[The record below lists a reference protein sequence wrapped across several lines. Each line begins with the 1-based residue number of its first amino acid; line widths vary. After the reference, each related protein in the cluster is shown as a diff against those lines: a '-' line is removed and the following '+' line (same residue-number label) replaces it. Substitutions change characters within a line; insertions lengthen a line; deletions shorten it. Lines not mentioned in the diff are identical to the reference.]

1 MSSESRGSGSQER
14 RGRAT
19 PDDYIF
25 GKLIG
30 EGSFSS
36 VFLAKD
42 VKLNKEVA
50 IKVSVKQ
57 VSLISISNRIFSLR
71 NPRYVSNVKLSRKR
85 RLSTLPE
92 NEIFSKKSLITGT
105 TISPTLLISTP
116 HSRYLSYFFC
126 HFICYFNH
134 FTSFFCCYISDFQL
148 PY

>member
-50 IKVSVKQ
+50 IKVSVLLFFISWILYYYLVSIQVCEQRQIVKEKKTEYITRERDILKKIVDHWDNNFPYF
-57 VSLISISNRIFSLR
+57 VSLYAAFKVRSA
-71 NPRYVSNVKLSRKR
+71 VSVA
-85 RLSTLPE
+85 
-92 NEIFSKKSLITGT
+92 F
-105 TISPTLLISTP
+105 
-116 HSRYLSYFFC
+116 
-126 HFICYFNH
+126 
-134 FTSFFCCYISDFQL
+134 
-148 PY
+148 

>member
-50 IKVSVKQ
+50 IKVSLS
-57 VSLISISNRIFSLR
+57 VSFS
-71 NPRYVSNVKLSRKR
+71 
-85 RLSTLPE
+85 
-92 NEIFSKKSLITGT
+92 SLVLFT
-105 TISPTLLISTP
+105 TI
-116 HSRYLSYFFC
+116 
-126 HFICYFNH
+126 
-134 FTSFFCCYISDFQL
+134 
-148 PY
+148 

>member
-57 VSLISISNRIFSLR
+57 VSLISISNPHF
-71 NPRYVSNVKLSRKR
+71 
-85 RLSTLPE
+85 LP
-92 NEIFSKKSLITGT
+92 S
-105 TISPTLLISTP
+105 
-116 HSRYLSYFFC
+116 
-126 HFICYFNH
+126 
-134 FTSFFCCYISDFQL
+134 
-148 PY
+148 

>member
-50 IKVSVKQ
+50 IKVSADFFLQ
-57 VSLISISNRIFSLR
+57 VLACIVITFPFRF
-71 NPRYVSNVKLSRKR
+71 VSNVKLSRKR

-92 NEIFSKKSLITGT
+92 NETFSKKLLITGT
-105 TISPTLLISTP
+105 TISPTLSVSTP
-116 HSRYLSYFFC
+116 HSR
-126 HFICYFNH
+126 
-134 FTSFFCCYISDFQL
+134 
-148 PY
+148 

>member
-50 IKVSVKQ
+50 IKVSADFFSSTLGLYCNHFSIQVCEQRQIIKEKKTEYITRERDILKKIIDHWDNNFPYF
-57 VSLISISNRIFSLR
+57 VSLYAAFKVRPFQAFWIIDGFGFIS
-71 NPRYVSNVKLSRKR
+71 
-85 RLSTLPE
+85 
-92 NEIFSKKSLITGT
+92 
-105 TISPTLLISTP
+105 
-116 HSRYLSYFFC
+116 
-126 HFICYFNH
+126 
-134 FTSFFCCYISDFQL
+134 
-148 PY
+148 

>member
-14 RGRAT
+14 PRGRAS

-50 IKVSVKQ
+50 IKVSLAVTFVIVTNFK
-57 VSLISISNRIFSLR
+57 
-71 NPRYVSNVKLSRKR
+71 
-85 RLSTLPE
+85 
-92 NEIFSKKSLITGT
+92 
-105 TISPTLLISTP
+105 
-116 HSRYLSYFFC
+116 
-126 HFICYFNH
+126 
-134 FTSFFCCYISDFQL
+134 
-148 PY
+148 